1 MTGALTPRA
10 RALRAIDRMLSPRH
24 DGGTAPGP
32 SSSLAPFLGVLRR
45 LRRLSA
51 GGGAGHD
58 PLAMRERFQNDMRSL
73 RVGFG
78 IGDVSDLSMQTATGS
93 LQARLYRPGG
103 QAAQAPLL
111 LYFHGGGFIMG
122 DLDTHDDACRL
133 LCEGSGMPVLSAAYR
148 LAPEAPFP
156 AAVDDAL
163 AAAVWARQHLAE
175 LGASALSIG
184 GDSAG
189 ANLAAVTAITL
200 AQRGQPVLA
209 QLLIYPGTDRSQAY
223 PSHRQFGKG
232 YFLDASDRELFY
244 RCYLQDGGLQQ
255 ESDWRVSPMLA
266 SVPRGLAPA
275 LMVTAGFDMLR
286 DEGLAYARHLA
297 GAGTAVQSMHYARL
311 GHGFI
316 NLAGVHQA
324 SRIALLDIASQ
335 WRSLCRF
342 QALQGRDTQVRSV
355 LG

>member
-1 MTGALTPRA
+1 MSGRITPRA
-10 RALRAIDRMLSPRH
+10 RLLRAIDGMLSPRH
-24 DGGTAPGP
+24 EGGTAAAQAA

-45 LRRLSA
+45 LRRLS
-51 GGGAGHD
+51 GGGRRAHD
-58 PLAMRERFQNDMRSL
+58 PLALRARFEQDMRSL
-73 RVGFG
+73 RVGFD
-78 IGDVSDLSMQTATGS
+78 IGQVSDLSMQTATGP
-93 LQARLYRPGG
+93 LQARLYRPSQGDV
-103 QAAQAPLL
+103 QAPLL

-133 LCEGSGMPVLSAAYR
+133 LCEGGGMPVLSVAYR

-163 AAAVWARQHLAE
+163 SAAMWARQHLAE
-175 LGASALSIG
+175 FGAQALAIG

-189 ANLAAVTAITL
+189 ANLATVTAITL

-223 PSHRQFGKG
+223 PSHRAFGDG

-244 RCYLQDGGLQQ
+244 CSYLQEGARQ
-255 ESDWRVSPMLA
+255 EADWRVSPMLA
-266 SVPRGLAPA
+266 SVPPGLAPA
-275 LMVTAGFDMLR
+275 LLVTAGFDMLR

-297 GAGTAVQSMHYARL
+297 GAGTDVQSMHYARL

-316 NLAGVHQA
+316 NLAGVHRA
-324 SRIALLDIASQ
+324 SRTALLDIAAQ
-335 WRSLCRF
+335 WRALCRLQLSQGQV
-342 QALQGRDTQVRSV
+342 QAG
-355 LG
+355 